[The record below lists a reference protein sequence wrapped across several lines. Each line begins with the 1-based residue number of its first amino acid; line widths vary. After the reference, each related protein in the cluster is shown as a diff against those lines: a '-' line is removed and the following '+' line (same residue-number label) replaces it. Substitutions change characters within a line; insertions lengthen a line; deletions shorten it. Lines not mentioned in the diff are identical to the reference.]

1 MITASI
7 SRHPVYR
14 FPCLLRIN
22 QRWRLANETGRNT
35 RSKHHI
41 CCTRNHSCNSHGLG
55 ILCREGAGEVFDTWI
70 CQGLSETRLPQ
81 NPLVYNL
88 LVLSREWGND
98 PQSLVES
105 SHSPIAIHFLLS
117 TSKIIMFPIIMTICF
132 FFPVSHTSKRV
143 PTSPVT
149 KRSSQMAVAG
159 DQSIRSSP
167 WHFDRFWPILS
178 CLGWKNPAEQS
189 EMLPA
194 QFIHSIHKSWVYI
207 FSRIPDVKPPNG
219 LWAQRQ
225 KCAKSFSSP
234 QDTQHLRPS
243 SGFLPQLWQ
252 TKLDLSRG
260 FLASPRVSM
269 TYGK

>member
-1 MITASI
+1 
-7 SRHPVYR
+7 
-14 FPCLLRIN
+14 
-22 QRWRLANETGRNT
+22 
-35 RSKHHI
+35 
-41 CCTRNHSCNSHGLG
+41 
-55 ILCREGAGEVFDTWI
+55 
-70 CQGLSETRLPQ
+70 
-81 NPLVYNL
+81 
-88 LVLSREWGND
+88 
-98 PQSLVES
+98 
-105 SHSPIAIHFLLS
+105 
-117 TSKIIMFPIIMTICF
+117 MFPIIMNIC

-167 WHFDRFWPILS
+167 WHFDIFWPILS

-207 FSRIPDVKPPNG
+207 FSRIPDVKPLNG